1 MTQGKLIP
9 ALGAGGKVR
18 LVPGMVRVSI
28 RRRRLKVQDFAA
40 ASRRVLAAIWRGS
53 VIALW
58 AMREILRTAW
68 SIVRGPL
75 ITALQIVTALIIL
88 FEEWGWRPLSDLIA
102 RLAKFAPIAAAE
114 RLIARLPPYAALVAL
129 ALPTGLLLPLKFVA
143 VWLLAN
149 GYFATATLLF
159 IGAKITSTAVIARL
173 FILTKPSLMQ
183 IGWFA
188 RGYNWLMPWKDAL
201 FAQIRA
207 SWVWRYGRLVKARV
221 KTAGAKLWARTRPQL
236 AAFWLRWTGRE
247 MTWGK
252 GLPKRVGY
260 PDRESLPIMP
270 AAARP
275 RRDDGSG
282 S

>member
-1 MTQGKLIP
+1 MKDL
-9 ALGAGGKVR
+9 
-18 LVPGMVRVSI
+18 
-28 RRRRLKVQDFAA
+28 AA
-40 ASRRVLAAIWRGS
+40 ALKRVLAAIWRGS

-58 AMREILRTAW
+58 AAREIVLTAW
-68 SIVRGPL
+68 AMIRGPL
-75 ITALQIVTALIIL
+75 IAALQVVTALIIL

-114 RLIARLPPYAALVAL
+114 RLIARLPPYAALAAL
-129 ALPTGLLLPLKFVA
+129 ALPTTLLVPLKFVA

-149 GYFATATLLF
+149 GHFLSATLLF
-159 IGAKITSTAVIARL
+159 IGAKIASTAVIARL

-188 RGYNWLMPWKDAL
+188 SAYNWLMPWKDAL

-207 SWVWRYGRLVKARV
+207 SWVWRYGRVVKARTKQAV
-221 KTAGAKLWARTRPQL
+221 AKLWAQTRPQI
-236 AAFWLRWTGRE
+236 AAFWLRLTGRE
-247 MTWGK
+247 LRWGK
-252 GLPKRVGY
+252 ALPKRAGSFEG
-260 PDRESLPIMP
+260 ESLRIMP

-275 RRDDGSG
+275 RREDGSG